1 MCCHYDV
8 FKDVT
13 PIKAAIKYAKP
24 LRELVGRIL
33 SSDPMESDEL
43 AAHLHAAIPV
53 PAGENN
59 RQRDPHELLLELAAK
74 GLVNDRI
81 FNFNRSTTYRCQD
94 VSYQLQAQQHTMHA
108 CSQARTM
115 HITKARTHRLIHARI
130 RTRARTQAHTLT
142 HTHHKNT

>member
-1 MCCHYDV
+1 MPNPNSNKCNVTSLLQVLSDMCCHYDV

-13 PIKAAIKYAKP
+13 PIEAAIKYAEP
-24 LRELVGRIL
+24 LWELVGRIL
-33 SSDPMESDEL
+33 SSDPMESDKL

-59 RQRDPHELLLELAAK
+59 RQCDPHELLLELAAK

-94 VSYQLQAQQHTMHA
+94 VSYQSNSHEKVLYT
-108 CSQARTM
+108 C
-115 HITKARTHRLIHARI
+115 I
-130 RTRARTQAHTLT
+130 
-142 HTHHKNT
+142 